1 MDFSDYYEA
10 IGLVASVLVAI
21 SLMMSSLVKLRWL
34 NLFGSVIFSVYG
46 ILIHSVSVAGVNIF
60 IVGVN
65 IVHLWGI
72 YRKKEAFRVAFVHSE
87 ENDYLTD
94 FLEYYH
100 DDIQRFFPRFNFD
113 IEEEYLIMFV
123 HRDLNMA
130 GLIVLEIKDADTLH
144 IVLDYVVPRYR
155 DYKVAD
161 YIFKRNI
168 DRFRYLGYNMLYSE
182 VQNSAHNN
190 YLEKI
195 GFEKE
200 GDRYVFRIK

>member
-1 MDFSDYYEA
+1 MDFSEYYEA

-34 NLFGSVIFSVYG
+34 NLIGSIIFSVYG
-46 ILIHSVSVAGVNIF
+46 VLIHSISVAGVNIF

-65 IVHLWGI
+65 LVHLYGI
-72 YRKKEAFRVAFVHSE
+72 YHKKEAFRVAFVHSE
-87 ENDYLTD
+87 ENDYLAD

-100 DDIQRFFPRFNFD
+100 DDIKRFFPNFD
-113 IEEEYLIMFV
+113 FNIEEEYLIMFV

-144 IVLDYVVPRYR
+144 IVIDYVVPRYR

-168 DRFRYLGYNMLYSE
+168 DRFRYLGYNLLYSE
-182 VQNSAHNN
+182 VQNKAHNN

-195 GFEKE
+195 GFALE
-200 GDRYVFRIK
+200 GDKYVFRIS

>member
-1 MDFSDYYEA
+1 MNFSDYYEA

-34 NLFGSVIFSVYG
+34 NLVGSVIFSVYG
-46 ILIHSVSVAGVNIF
+46 ILIHSLSVAAVNIF

-65 IVHLWGI
+65 IVHLYGI

-100 DDIQRFFPRFNFD
+100 DDIKRFFPRFNFN

-144 IVLDYVVPRYR
+144 IVLDYVVPQYR

-161 YIFKRNI
+161 YIFKRNT
-168 DRFRYLGYNMLYSE
+168 DRFRYLGYNLLYSE
-182 VQNSAHNN
+182 VQNTAHNN

-195 GFEKE
+195 GFVRE
-200 GDRYVFRIK
+200 GDRYVFRMK